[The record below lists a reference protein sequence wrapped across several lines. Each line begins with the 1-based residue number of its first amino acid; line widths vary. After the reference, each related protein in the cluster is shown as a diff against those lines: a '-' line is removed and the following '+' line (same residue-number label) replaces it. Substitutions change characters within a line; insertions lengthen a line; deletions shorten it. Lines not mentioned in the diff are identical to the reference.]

1 MMGKGSWWQRSL
13 NGRLRSL
20 KAKSPCA
27 TTPRQRIE
35 ARKKTSEGAC
45 EPITVVDLVE
55 RMRIAKELAWK
66 SKWNTRRAKLNA
78 CSKKCK

>member
-1 MMGKGSWWQRSL
+1 MEKRSWWQRSL

-20 KAKSPCA
+20 KARSPCA
-27 TTPRQRIE
+27 TKPRRRIE
-35 ARKKTSEGAC
+35 ARTKPSEGAC
-45 EPITVVDLVE
+45 ESITVVDLVE
-55 RMRIAKELAWK
+55 RRRIAKELAWK

>member
-1 MMGKGSWWQRSL
+1 MEKRSWWQRSL
-13 NGRLRSL
+13 NSRLRPL

-35 ARKKTSEGAC
+35 AKAKPSEGAC

-55 RMRIAKELAWK
+55 RRRKAKELAWK
-66 SKWNTRRAKLNA
+66 LKWDRRRAKEHR
-78 CSKKCK
+78 